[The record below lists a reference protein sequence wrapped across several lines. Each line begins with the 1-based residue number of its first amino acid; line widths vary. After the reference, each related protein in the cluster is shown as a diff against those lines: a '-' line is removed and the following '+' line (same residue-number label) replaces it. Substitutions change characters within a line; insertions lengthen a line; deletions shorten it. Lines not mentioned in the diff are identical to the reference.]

1 MSGEGSRKANGKYRQ
16 RYQQPI
22 DNPEVPDKKDWWSEI
37 CEAHGEKNY
46 WEKNGKTNKKDKK

>member
-1 MSGEGSRKANGKYRQ
+1 MSDEGSRNQSGKYRQ

-22 DNPEVPDKKDWWSEI
+22 DNPEIPEREDWWCKI

-46 WEKNGKTNKKDKK
+46 WNKKDNKKDK